1 MRSTVRRFR
10 GDRGAALLLAM
21 VIVTVISA
29 LAGQMVWQQWRA
41 VQVEEAE
48 RARQQAAWILAGAI
62 DWARLILREDARAG
76 SVDHLGEP
84 WAVPLEEARLSTFLA
99 GGREDLEANPA
110 LQSFV
115 SGSMVDAQS
124 RFNLRNLAVD
134 GPAGAAAERA
144 FRSLCTTSGVDP
156 STADLLLQQARRAF
170 VPNKGESQVGGIA
183 PERWMDVQWWGVDR
197 STLDRLRPWI
207 TILPRMTAV
216 NLNTAPAEVIAA
228 VVEGADLGGA
238 RRLVQSRAQ
247 SPLQKVESALELMRV
262 APEAA
267 AAFPLTTQSSFFEI
281 SGRLRLADRRFTE
294 WALVERRQLEVVVVA
309 RERSGNTQ
317 GGLRSAGSAP

>member
-1 MRSTVRRFR
+1 
-10 GDRGAALLLAM
+10 M

-41 VQVEEAE
+41 VQVEDAE
-48 RARQQAAWILAGAI
+48 RARNQATWILTGAV

-76 SVDHLGEP
+76 GSDHLGEP

-115 SGSMVDAQS
+115 SGSISDAQS

-134 GPAGAAAERA
+134 GPAGASAERA
-144 FRSLCTTSGVDP
+144 LRSLCTSAGIDQT
-156 STADLLLQQARRAF
+156 TADLLVQQARRAF
-170 VPNKGESQVGGIA
+170 VPSKGESQTGGLA
-183 PERWMDVQWWGVDR
+183 PERWTDLRWWGLDTA
-197 STLDRLRPWI
+197 TLERLRPFV
-207 TILPRMTAV
+207 TVLPRMTAV

-228 VVEGADLGGA
+228 VVEGADLGSA
-238 RRLVQSRAQ
+238 RRLVQVRAQ
-247 SPLQKVESALELMRV
+247 SPLQKVEAALEVLRV

-281 SGRLRLADRRFTE
+281 VGRLRLAERRFNE
-294 WALVERRQLEVVVVA
+294 WVLVERRQLDVVVLA
-309 RERSGNTQ
+309 RERTGNTQ
-317 GGLRSAGSAP
+317 GSLRSAGAPP